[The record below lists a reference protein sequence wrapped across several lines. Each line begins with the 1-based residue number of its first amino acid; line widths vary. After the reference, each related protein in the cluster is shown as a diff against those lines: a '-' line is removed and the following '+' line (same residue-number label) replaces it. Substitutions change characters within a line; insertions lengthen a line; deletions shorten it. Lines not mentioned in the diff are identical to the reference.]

1 MAPESLLL
9 KADVAVKGD
18 KVARIAPDIQEP
30 AAEVY
35 DAAGKYVIPGLID
48 PHVHEEWYCFD
59 DGRYESYIRQG
70 VTTLVNG
77 NCSHSIT
84 PGHKK
89 EVLDYYLGNGLGGTE
104 TVSALSAETGPT
116 GMILRGMLRPWN
128 RWEPTATLSPCWAT
142 AVSASM

>member
-1 MAPESLLL
+1 MYDYLIKNGLVVDGSGKPAV

-59 DGRYESYIRQG
+59 DGRYESYIRQ
-70 VTTLVNG
+70 VVNSSNKSFSVYFFLYSSSVPKSSG
-77 NCSHSIT
+77 MAKVGIIGAWSI
-84 PGHKK
+84 
-89 EVLDYYLGNGLGGTE
+89 L
-104 TVSALSAETGPT
+104 
-116 GMILRGMLRPWN
+116 
-128 RWEPTATLSPCWAT
+128 
-142 AVSASM
+142 

>member
-1 MAPESLLL
+1 MYDYLIKNGLVVDGSGKPAV

-84 PGHKK
+84 SSSIGAKNLP
-89 EVLDYYLGNGLGGTE
+89 VRP
-104 TVSALSAETGPT
+104 AP
-116 GMILRGMLRPWN
+116 MIITR
-128 RWEPTATLSPCWAT
+128 SIF
-142 AVSASM
+142 S

>member
-1 MAPESLLL
+1 MYDYLIKNGLVVDGSGKPAV

-70 VTTLVNG
+70 VTTLVNAVLSTVCVFLIWTALYPVLSRG
-77 NCSHSIT
+77 NMLIWQ
-84 PGHKK
+84 KK
-89 EVLDYYLGNGLGGTE
+89 D
-104 TVSALSAETGPT
+104 
-116 GMILRGMLRPWN
+116 
-128 RWEPTATLSPCWAT
+128 
-142 AVSASM
+142 